1 MGSHREWA
9 GTVGNTHSVAVII
22 PFRDRGRDPLRPAN
36 LERVTAHWEASPW
49 DYLVIDDGRT
59 GYDSFNRSAAY
70 NRGAAHTTADILVYA
85 ESDLLVDYRQIQ
97 EGIAQAAAAPG
108 LVVPF
113 SRFMAITPEDS
124 EKVRA
129 FQIEPHAA
137 KSGQVRGD
145 KKSIG
150 AVNIISRDTLDAIG
164 QWPEEFEGAWFDD
177 DACERAFHVCCG
189 PTRFVDGPGWHLYHL
204 SGAQGSHLTDA
215 DRAATEANKARYQKY
230 LAAQTPARIRE
241 LTAGA

>member
-1 MGSHREWA
+1 M
-9 GTVGNTHSVAVII
+9 GNTHSVAIII

-36 LERVTAHWEASPW
+36 LERVCAHWDESPW
-49 DYLVIDDGRT
+49 SPEWLVVDDGRT

-70 NRGAAHTTADILVYA
+70 NRGAQLTDADILVYA

-97 EGIAQAAAAPG
+97 EGIAQAASAPG

-124 EKVRA
+124 VKVRN
-129 FQIEPHAA
+129 FEMEPHAA
-137 KSGQVRGD
+137 NAGQVRGD
-145 KKSIG
+145 RKSIG
-150 AVNIISRDTLDAIG
+150 AVNIVSRETLAAIG
-164 QWPEEFEGAWFDD
+164 QWPEEFSGAWYDD

-204 SGAQGSHLTDA
+204 PGAQGTHLTDE
-215 DRAATEANKARYQKY
+215 DRAATEANRQRYQQY
-230 LAAQTPARIRE
+230 LKAQTPERIRE
-241 LTAGA
+241 LTGGK